1 MRAGGI
7 LALAGL
13 FTLTACAM
21 DAPTAFVIERAAQPP
36 PPRATLVNAGT
47 DSPRGGTYVVR
58 YGDTLSEI
66 AERTRID
73 MGQLARLNGII
84 APYNIRAGQTLV
96 LPGALTASLAPTGQL
111 PLLPTTIQ
119 GQIEVLSRSPQ
130 GFATRTAAP
139 TPVTQVATRADTAP
153 TLRNATPLPSPPARS
168 AGGLTWP
175 LKGQVVST
183 FGSKGGGVANDGI
196 DIRAPLGTPVVA
208 IDNGVVAYA
217 SDELKALGNLVLIQH
232 TGGWVSAYANAGSLS
247 VKRGDTV
254 SRGQQVAT
262 AGQTG
267 NAKAP
272 GIHFELRRGTT
283 AVDPIPYLNGG
294 GVALAAR

>member
-1 MRAGGI
+1 MP
-7 LALAGL
+7 
-13 FTLTACAM
+13 
-21 DAPTAFVIERAAQPP
+21 APTAFVIDRNAQPA
-36 PPRATLVNAGT
+36 PPRATLAGAP
-47 DSPRGGTYVVR
+47 SQEPISRGGTYVVR
-58 YGDTLSEI
+58 FGDTLSEI
-66 AERTRID
+66 AERARID
-73 MGQLARLNGII
+73 MGQLARLNGIP

-130 GFATRTAAP
+130 GFAPSTAAP
-139 TPVTQVATRADTAP
+139 TQVAQTTTRANTAP
-153 TLRNATPLPSPPARS
+153 GVLDGRAGGAPRNATPLPTPPARS

-183 FGSKGGGVANDGI
+183 FGSKGGGVSNDGI

-232 TGGWVSAYANAGSLS
+232 SGGWVSAYANAGSLA

-254 SRGQQVAT
+254 TRGQLVAT

>member
-1 MRAGGI
+1 MPS
-7 LALAGL
+7 
-13 FTLTACAM
+13 
-21 DAPTAFVIERAAQPP
+21 PTAFVLERGVQPQ
-36 PPRATLVNAGT
+36 PPRATLATAQTLT
-47 DSPRGGTYVVR
+47 DVPRSGTYTVR
-58 YGDTLSEI
+58 SGDTLSEI
-66 AERTRID
+66 AERYRID
-73 MGQLARLNGII
+73 MGQLARLNGIS
-84 APYNIRAGQTLV
+84 APFNIRAGQSLV
-96 LPGALTASLAPTGQL
+96 LPGALTASLAPTNQL

-130 GFATRTAAP
+130 GFAPSAPVATAVAQANTRVTAAP
-139 TPVTQVATRADTAP
+139 P
-153 TLRNATPLPSPPARS
+153 LRNATPLPTPPARAAS
-168 AGGLTWP
+168 GLTWP
-175 LKGQVVST
+175 LRGEVVST

-208 IDNGVVAYA
+208 VDHGVVAYA

-232 TGGWVSAYANAGSLS
+232 AGGWVSAYANAGSLT

-254 SRGQQVAT
+254 ARGQQVAT

-267 NAKAP
+267 NAKVP

-283 AVDPIPYLNGG
+283 AVDPIPYLNGA